1 MRLTS
6 QVPER
11 RLLRIK
17 GRARAGGESPIPGNL
32 PGGPRSAQADWAHDT
47 DLCND
52 ANREE
57 ERRKSRRITK
67 KSDVIIR
74 RVGGVNLTVQMHNI
88 SNGGCKI
95 ELADPYVVGDPAITR
110 LPKLEP
116 LGSRICW
123 VNGTTAGVQF
133 LTTIY
138 PAVFNALLERLPDLE
153 AA

>member
-6 QVPER
+6 TITER
-11 RLLRIK
+11 RLLRIR
-17 GRARAGGESPIPGNL
+17 GRAMAGGEQPALDSL
-32 PGGPRSAQADWAHDT
+32 PGCQHSAQGDPALNASPSG
-47 DLCND
+47 D
-52 ANREE
+52 AGLEE
-57 ERRKSRRITK
+57 ERRRSRRTAK
-67 KSDVIIR
+67 RSEVIIR
-74 RVGGVNLTVQMHNI
+74 RVGSVNMTVRMHDI
-88 SNGGCKI
+88 SNGGCKVD
-95 ELADPYVVGDPAITR
+95 LAEHYEVGDPAITR

-138 PAVFNALLERLPDLE
+138 PAVFNALVERLPDLE